1 MLTLTLRYCRR
12 LRRAY
17 HNRHIRRIAGVLGL
31 ALLCIILNSVIFY
44 FFERNQ
50 RNGLT
55 LWDSV
60 WMSFT
65 TITTVGYGDY
75 SATTVGG
82 RVATM
87 VLLYLVGLACFPYV
101 ITQIVDIA
109 VEGQNN
115 RRYGLIDCRDLV
127 DDHILIVNFPS
138 ELKVAAI
145 IDQLASDPV
154 TSDRSLVIL
163 ADNIEEIPFNNPNVF
178 FVRGSPLQDESL
190 NRANVARAY
199 ASVILT
205 PQTDEHA
212 ADAITSS
219 IVSLIETLNPKVRTI
234 VECSSIGHLPL
245 FRAFNCDAV
254 IPTRN
259 IAAKVLAQ
267 EVRDHGLSHAI
278 AELLTQAEGS
288 ELYTETIEVEGF
300 HFNELQSLL
309 MKLGAQVILVGVIR
323 SSKHWINP
331 PPDFEIQPTDRL
343 ILISNRRSDWKPIHA
358 QLLNVNASQSKA

>member
-1 MLTLTLRYCRR
+1 MLTLSLRFYRR
-12 LRRAY
+12 LRRSY
-17 HNRHIRRIAGVLGL
+17 HNRHIRHIVVVLSL
-31 ALLCIILNSVIFY
+31 VALCIILHSACFY
-44 FFERNQ
+44 FFERAELSK
-50 RNGLT
+50 LT

-60 WMSFT
+60 WATLT

-75 SATTVGG
+75 FAATVGG
-82 RVATM
+82 RIATI
-87 VLLYLVGLACFPYV
+87 VLIYFVGLASFTYV

-115 RRYGLIDCRDLV
+115 RRFGLIDCRDLV
-127 DDHILIVNFPS
+127 DDHIIIVNYPS
-138 ELKVAAI
+138 ELRVGAI

-154 TSDRSLVIL
+154 TSHRSVVIL
-163 ADNIEEIPFNNPNVF
+163 ADSIEEHPFNNPNVH

-199 ASVILT
+199 ASVVLT
-205 PQTDEHA
+205 PGTDEHA
-212 ADAITSS
+212 ADAIASS

-245 FRAFNCDAV
+245 FRAFKCDAV
-254 IPTRN
+254 IPTGN
-259 IAAKVLAQ
+259 IAAKILAQ

-288 ELYTETIEVEGF
+288 EIFTEAIKIEGF
-300 HFNELQSLL
+300 RFNELQSLL
-309 MKLGAQVILVGVIR
+309 VELRAQVILVGVIR
-323 SSKHWINP
+323 TSQHWINP
-331 PPDFEIQPTDRL
+331 APDFEIQPADRL

-358 QLLNVNASQSKA
+358 QLLSAKRGT

>member
-1 MLTLTLRYCRR
+1 MFTLTLRFCRR

-17 HNRHIRRIAGVLGL
+17 HNRHIRRIAVVL
-31 ALLCIILNSVIFY
+31 ALALFCIFLNSACFY
-44 FFERNQ
+44 YFEHSKQ
-50 RNGLT
+50 SELT
-55 LWDSV
+55 PWDSV
-60 WMSFT
+60 WLSFT

-82 RVATM
+82 RIATM

-127 DDHILIVNFPS
+127 DNHIVIVNFPS
-138 ELKVAAI
+138 ELRVAAI

-154 TSDRSLVIL
+154 TSDRSVVIL
-163 ADNIEEIPFNNPNVF
+163 ADSIDETPFNDPNVY

-190 NRANVARAY
+190 YRANVACAY

-205 PQTDEHA
+205 PGNDEHA

-234 VECSSIGHLPL
+234 VECTSIGHLPL

-254 IPTRN
+254 IPTGN

-278 AELLTQAEGS
+278 AELLTQAKGS
-288 ELYTETIEVEGF
+288 ELYTETVEIEGLRF
-300 HFNELQSLL
+300 HDLQSLL
-309 MKLGAQVILVGVIR
+309 LNLRVQVILVGIIR
-323 SSKHWINP
+323 SNEHWINP
-331 PPDFEIQPTDRL
+331 APDFEIQPADRL
-343 ILISNRRSDWKPIHA
+343 ILISNRRSDWKFIHA
-358 QLLNVNASQSKA
+358 QLLNAIRAT

>member
-1 MLTLTLRYCRR
+1 MLTLTLRFCRR

-17 HNRHIRRIAGVLGL
+17 HNRHIRRIVVVLGL
-31 ALLCIILNSVIFY
+31 AVFCIFLNSACFY
-44 FFERNQ
+44 YFEHVKKPA
-50 RNGLT
+50 LT

-60 WMSFT
+60 WLSFT

-82 RVATM
+82 RIATM

-127 DDHILIVNFPS
+127 DDHIVIVNFPS
-138 ELKVAAI
+138 ELRVAAI

-154 TSDRSLVIL
+154 TSDRSVVIL
-163 ADNIEEIPFNNPNVF
+163 ADTIEETPFNNPNVY

-205 PQTDEHA
+205 PGTDEHA

-234 VECSSIGHLPL
+234 VECSSIEHLPL
-245 FRAFNCDAV
+245 FRAFKCDAV
-254 IPTRN
+254 IPTGN

-278 AELLTQAEGS
+278 AELLTQAKGS
-288 ELYTETIEVEGF
+288 ELYTEMIEIEGLRF
-300 HFNELQSLL
+300 VELQSLL
-309 MKLGAQVILVGVIR
+309 MELGAQVILVGVIR
-323 SSKHWINP
+323 SNQHWINP
-331 PPDFEIQPTDRL
+331 APDLEIQPADRL
-343 ILISNRRSDWKPIHA
+343 ILISNRRSDWKSIHA
-358 QLLNVNASQSKA
+358 QLLNTTRGT

>member
-1 MLTLTLRYCRR
+1 MLTLTLRFCRR

-17 HNRHIRRIAGVLGL
+17 HNRHIRRIVVVLGL
-31 ALLCIILNSVIFY
+31 AVFCIFLNSACFY
-44 FFERNQ
+44 YFEHTKKP
-50 RNGLT
+50 GLT

-60 WMSFT
+60 WLSFT

-82 RVATM
+82 RIATM

-115 RRYGLIDCRDLV
+115 RRFGHIDCRDLV
-127 DDHILIVNFPS
+127 DDHIVIVNFPS

-145 IDQLASDPV
+145 IDQLASDSV
-154 TSDRSLVIL
+154 TSDRSVVIL
-163 ADNIEEIPFNNPNVF
+163 TDNIEEVPFNNPNVY

-190 NRANVARAY
+190 TRANVARAY
-199 ASVILT
+199 ASLILT
-205 PQTDEHA
+205 PGNDEHA

-234 VECSSIGHLPL
+234 VECGSIGHLAL

-288 ELYTETIEVEGF
+288 ELYTEPVEIAGLRF
-300 HFNELQSLL
+300 LELQSLL
-309 MKLGAQVILVGVIR
+309 MELGAQVILVGIIR
-323 SSKHWINP
+323 SSQHWINP
-331 PPDFEIQPTDRL
+331 PPEFEIQPTDRL
-343 ILISNRRSDWKPIHA
+343 ILIGNRRSDWKPIHTK
-358 QLLNVNASQSKA
+358 LLNANRGI